1 MKSTIIKFIATSGML
16 VTMTATVNAQW
27 TRNAVTQQTYLTNTG
42 DNVGIGTTNPLF
54 KLDIQNAAA
63 ASMSFKSTTS
73 NANIIIDRANSASTS
88 GVNYRTAGVP
98 YWQTGTIGT
107 DNYVIRNIN
116 LAAPAIACNYLTNN
130 VGIGTTTPANKLT
143 VNGNAN
149 FTGNVG
155 IGTAAPA
162 GKLHV
167 ESTASLGVDL
177 GGTRIY
183 GNNDNVNN
191 ALTVDGNTGGVAGS
205 SYTYT
210 KGYIAGFQ
218 PTPVY
223 GANNNYGVWG
233 HYFANGAGGSGGLFS
248 YGASMGASTRYVSLA
263 GDAFAAAF
271 VGGNVGIGT
280 LAPNAPLQFANDILN
295 RKIVLWEGQNDDHQ
309 YYGFGINGGTLRY
322 QVDAVGANHCFFAGT
337 SATTSKELMRIQ
349 GNGYI
354 GIGTS
359 APGYLVDIAGD
370 AAGTS
375 YYNCNSTVNYVGNSD
390 IRAYYGTSHPADGY
404 GYGIQTYAGYYG
416 GSFICNDGAYGFGVG
431 AYGQATG
438 TTGTQYGVY
447 GYAGG
452 GTTNYAVYASG
463 LTYSTGGYSS
473 SDAKL
478 KKDVRVIDN
487 AMAKINQ
494 LQPRTYTFKTDE
506 YKYMGLPSEQQY
518 GFIAQELEQVFPE
531 MVKEVQQP
539 IDNDYKKNGMLTFKA
554 INYTEMIPVLTQA
567 IQEQQK
573 QIESQKAEIEV
584 LKSAVNSCCDASASS
599 KLGTTEINNNMLF
612 QNQPNPFNQSTVI
625 RYALSSDAISGRI
638 IIRDLNGNL
647 VKQVS
652 IAQSGKGQVTI
663 NANELA
669 QGTYTYTLEISGV
682 SVDTKL
688 MVVTK

>member
-1 MKSTIIKFIATSGML
+1 MRKPLLKLIAMSGML

-42 DNVGIGTTNPLF
+42 DNVGIGTTNPQF

-167 ESTASLGVDL
+167 ESTTSLGVDL

-248 YGASMGASTRYVSLA
+248 YGASMGASTRYASLA
-263 GDAFAAAF
+263 GDGFAAAF
-271 VGGNVGIGT
+271 IGGNVGIGT
-280 LAPNAPLQFANDILN
+280 TAPSTALDI
-295 RKIVLWEGQNDDHQ
+295 VGGQAHIFYDGSTSDYTTSAIRLHSSASSP
-309 YYGFGINGGTLRY
+309 YYSSIS
-322 QVDAVGANHCFFAGT
+322 FFYDGT
-337 SATTSKELMRIQ
+337 SV
-349 GNGYI
+349 GNKLY
-354 GIGTS
+354 GTS
-359 APGYLVDIAGD
+359 VTGGLLALDHT
-370 AAGTS
+370 GTS
-375 YYNCNSTVNYVGNSD
+375 YVPVAASAFNVSSD
-390 IRAYYGTSHPADGY
+390 IT
-404 GYGIQTYAGYYG
+404 
-416 GSFICNDGAYGFGVG
+416 
-431 AYGQATG
+431 
-438 TTGTQYGVY
+438 
-447 GYAGG
+447 
-452 GTTNYAVYASG
+452 
-463 LTYSTGGYSS
+463 
-473 SDAKL
+473 L
-478 KKDVRVIDN
+478 KKDIYHVAD
-487 AMAKINQ
+487 A
-494 LQPRTYTFKTDE
+494 
-506 YKYMGLPSEQQY
+506 
-518 GFIAQELEQVFPE
+518 
-531 MVKEVQQP
+531 
-539 IDNDYKKNGMLTFKA
+539 DYEGYLSQIRN
-554 INYTEMIPVLTQA
+554 
-567 IQEQQK
+567 
-573 QIESQKAEIEV
+573 IESITYRYKDENAAPGATPGKVREVPHVGFSAQSLPPAVVAKLAVSGKVNAET
-584 LKSAVNSCCDASASS
+584 
-599 KLGTTEINNNMLF
+599 KLGYNLSDMAGLTLIGIKALDAKTQTIEKQLAEKDARINDLEKQVADMNDCIQSLCNAQNSKVGAAEINNNMLL
-612 QNQPNPFNQSTVI
+612 QNQPNPFNQSTII
-625 RYALSSDAISGRI
+625 RYALTSDVTSGRI

-669 QGTYTYTLEISGV
+669 QGTYTYTLEIAGV